1 MKKLPPIW
9 LLVCLMMLPQIAE
22 TIYSPILPSISQA
35 FYVSVVDAGQTLSIY
50 FIAFAVGVV
59 FWGRMADIIGRRSSM
74 LLGLLCYALACIVA
88 ALTNSF
94 SILLAARAMSAFGL
108 AVGSV
113 ISQTIL
119 RDGYSGKELAQTFN
133 IMGLAISI
141 SPVIGLLA
149 GTGLNI
155 LGGYRIVFI
164 MLAVLALFI
173 FIICY
178 SRLNETQ
185 NELNVTDSFF
195 SVAKKMVM
203 DTKIWLSACLVAGF
217 NLLIFVYYQQGAF
230 FFESLGYSSQQ
241 FGYSGIVLALG
252 TFGGGILNRR
262 LLSMGYTSYFVIV
275 IAGVISFLGG
285 LCAYQLSNSL
295 WLLAAVLV
303 IVCSFGLAIP
313 NILSVALN
321 NYKTSIGSAGAIF
334 GLFYYLMLGLGLNIT
349 AYVNHLSQSLLFTSA
364 FIMIIAGLLF
374 WLRNKQ
380 Y

>member
-1 MKKLPPIW
+1 
-9 LLVCLMMLPQIAE
+9 MLPQIAE

-59 FWGRMADIIGRRSSM
+59 FWGRMADIIGRRNSM

-94 SILLAARAMSAFGL
+94 LILLVARAMSAFGL

-141 SPVIGLLA
+141 SPIIGLLA

-164 MLAVLALFI
+164 MLAVLALSI

-178 SRLNETQ
+178 LRLNETQ
-185 NELNVTDSFF
+185 SELNVTDSFF

-262 LLSMGYTSYFVIV
+262 LLSMGYTSYFVIA

-349 AYVNHLSQSLLFTSA
+349 AYVNHLSLSLLFTSA
-364 FIMIIAGLLF
+364 FIMIVAGLFF
-374 WLRNKQ
+374 WLKNKQ

>member
-59 FWGRMADIIGRRSSM
+59 FWGRMADIIGRRNIM

-94 SILLAARAMSAFGL
+94 LILLVARAMSAFGL

-141 SPVIGLLA
+141 SPIIGLLA

-178 SRLNETQ
+178 LRLNETQ
-185 NELNVTDSFF
+185 S
-195 SVAKKMVM
+195 
-203 DTKIWLSACLVAGF
+203 
-217 NLLIFVYYQQGAF
+217 
-230 FFESLGYSSQQ
+230 
-241 FGYSGIVLALG
+241 
-252 TFGGGILNRR
+252 
-262 LLSMGYTSYFVIV
+262 
-275 IAGVISFLGG
+275 
-285 LCAYQLSNSL
+285 
-295 WLLAAVLV
+295 
-303 IVCSFGLAIP
+303 
-313 NILSVALN
+313 
-321 NYKTSIGSAGAIF
+321 
-334 GLFYYLMLGLGLNIT
+334 
-349 AYVNHLSQSLLFTSA
+349 
-364 FIMIIAGLLF
+364 
-374 WLRNKQ
+374 
-380 Y
+380 

>member
-141 SPVIGLLA
+141 SPIMGLLA

-178 SRLNETQ
+178 SKLNETQ

-195 SVAKKMVM
+195 
-203 DTKIWLSACLVAGF
+203 
-217 NLLIFVYYQQGAF
+217 LL
-230 FFESLGYSSQQ
+230 
-241 FGYSGIVLALG
+241 
-252 TFGGGILNRR
+252 
-262 LLSMGYTSYFVIV
+262 
-275 IAGVISFLGG
+275 
-285 LCAYQLSNSL
+285 
-295 WLLAAVLV
+295 
-303 IVCSFGLAIP
+303 
-313 NILSVALN
+313 
-321 NYKTSIGSAGAIF
+321 
-334 GLFYYLMLGLGLNIT
+334 
-349 AYVNHLSQSLLFTSA
+349 
-364 FIMIIAGLLF
+364 
-374 WLRNKQ
+374 LRKW
-380 Y
+380 